1 MEFFRVSPLD
11 LGIIPEFILGTK
23 GNLPKKFHDSMM
35 NIESEA
41 FFMATNQQVIQDIK
55 RVIGLIRT
63 DIHDLSQEE
72 KNQMVQDTIEHF
84 NHYVSPG
91 WLKYRKSVSSDSD
104 SGAVLEWQDEGAYC
118 YGLNGEKFIDCLG
131 GFGIYT
137 CGHRNPEILDVVKAQ
152 LDHQALHS
160 QELLDPLRGYL
171 AKAMADITPG
181 DLQYCFF
188 TNGGAEAVEMALKL
202 ARIATGG
209 RWVISTVGAFH
220 GKTMGA
226 VSMGGKGTYRTP
238 YLPMIQQVQHV
249 EYGVAE
255 DVEKAIRN
263 LQAVGEKVAAV
274 ILEPIQGEAGIIV
287 PPKGYLQRVREICDE
302 TGVALIFDEIQTGM
316 GRTGTMWRCQAEG
329 VTPDIMTYGKAFG
342 GGILPITGIICKPKM
357 WVQEL
362 IDNPWLL
369 GSPTFGGNPVCCS
382 AALATIQYMLEHDVP
397 GQCRDKGALLKKGL
411 EDMAA
416 KYPTVVKEVRGV
428 GMMLAVEFYSDEIGY
443 EFSKE
448 MYNHK
453 VIIAGTLNNAET
465 IRFEPPGVLTEEEI
479 ATVIQAAHESAAKA
493 KEVMKL

>member
-181 DLQYCFF
+181 ELQYCFF

-209 RWVISTVGAFH
+209 RWYISTVGAFH
-220 GKTMGA
+220 GKSMGA

-238 YLPMIQQVQHV
+238 YTPMIQQVQHV

-255 DVEKAIRN
+255 DIRKAIRN

-287 PPKGYLQRVREICDE
+287 PPEGYLQEVREICDE
-302 TGVALIFDEIQTGM
+302 TGVVLIFDEIQTGM

-342 GGILPITGIICKPKM
+342 GGIMPITGIICKPKL
-357 WVQEL
+357 WVQEI

-369 GSPTFGGNPVCCS
+369 GSPTFGGNPVCCA
-382 AALATIQYMLEHDVP
+382 AALATIKYMLEHDIP
-397 GQCRDKGALLKKGL
+397 GVCKRKGEVLKAGL
-411 EDMAA
+411 EALA
-416 KYPTVVKEVRGV
+416 KKYPKIIQAVRGL
-428 GMMLAVEFYSDEIGY
+428 GLMLAVEFHTSDLGY
-443 EFSKE
+443 ACARGLFAR
-448 MYNHK
+448 K
-453 VIIAGTLNNAET
+453 VLTAGTLVNAKT
-465 IRFEPPGVLTEEEI
+465 IRFEPAAVISEQDIQDVLSRMDEALAE
-479 ATVIQAAHESAAKA
+479 IQA
-493 KEVMKL
+493 

>member
-1 MEFFRVSPLD
+1 
-11 LGIIPEFILGTK
+11 
-23 GNLPKKFHDSMM
+23 
-35 NIESEA
+35 
-41 FFMATNQQVIQDIK
+41 MATNQQVIQDIK

-63 DIHDLSQEE
+63 DIHDLSQAE

-287 PPKGYLQRVREICDE
+287 PPAGYLQRVREICDE

-316 GRTGTMWRCQAEG
+316 GRTGTMWRCAAEG

-369 GSPTFGGNPVCCS
+369 GSPTFGGNPVCC
-382 AALATIQYMLEHDVP
+382 AAAIATIQYMLENDVP
-397 GQCRDKGALLKKGL
+397 GQCRDKGAILKAGL
-411 EDMAA
+411 EQLAA
-416 KYPTVVKEVRGV
+416 KYPNIIQAVRGV
-428 GMMLAVEFYSDEIGY
+428 GLMLAVEFHTSDLGY
-443 EFSKE
+443 ACARGLFAR
-448 MYNHK
+448 K
-453 VIIAGTLNNAET
+453 VLTAGTLVNAKT
-465 IRFEPPGVLTEEEI
+465 IRFEPAAVISEQDIQDVLSRMDEALAE
-479 ATVIQAAHESAAKA
+479 IQA
-493 KEVMKL
+493 